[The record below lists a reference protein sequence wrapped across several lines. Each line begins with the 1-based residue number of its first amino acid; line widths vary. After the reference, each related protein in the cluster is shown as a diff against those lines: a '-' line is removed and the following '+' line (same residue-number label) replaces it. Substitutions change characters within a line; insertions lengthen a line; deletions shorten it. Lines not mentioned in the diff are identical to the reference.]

1 MDTNLTLSAQ
11 ILTLAPNLQHS
22 ESINGLLVVKNVSA
36 KTYLKITTAQWRI
49 LRLFAEPHSVPA
61 VLAQALD
68 ERLCLPLNEFFE
80 LILKAVRQHILLEP
94 GIEPELVQAFDWRL
108 GVRPKAVAKPLA
120 AIFFAGIMLTLFYR
134 LQPDAPPG
142 LPLTF
147 QDVGAGLLVVCVA
160 LSFSAF
166 LAACMVRGA
175 GGEVYRPR
183 WQWLRLPPY
192 FEVDT
197 TDAVMLST
205 LDQQAVAMARP
216 AVLAAAAGL
225 VTWLHPGWSCFPL
238 IALAV
243 TLRPILGGRF
253 AALVRLGRKGSLSD
267 SEHAY
272 IFPPNNRP
280 QTRWRLLRR
289 SLRHPDTWSLISYS
303 VAWTLAVIYVGSRV
317 TNMPLWL
324 FTSWEYESV
333 RLAAGVGGS
342 LLALGVGYAL
352 WEFYHFAR
360 ERARARR
367 DTYRLWKMRWFTA
380 KKLVLLEGNRLKAVT
395 ESPLFRTLQPPERQQ
410 LARLMHTSRHGPW
423 SALPTHGPV
432 PTQVSLI
439 VSGTVGLYR
448 KLPSGRASRVQI
460 LSEGDVIGLHD
471 LADPKQPGYVVR
483 SLTPVTLLTLDRTQV
498 EAIAIPR
505 IPRTTLTN
513 TILKLP
519 FLRRISLCQ
528 NWHFQAIERF
538 AHLST
543 ITDYPAT
550 SVIFPENEFNENFF
564 IIFEQDALVTR
575 NTRRL
580 AVIHAGDFFGEI
592 GLLQNSASNAQVSA
606 KQDMRC
612 LSISRV
618 EFLRFV
624 THNHTVALE
633 LERVSSKRLGRPIF
647 PLKKGNFRST

>member
-1 MDTNLTLSAQ
+1 M
-11 ILTLAPNLQHS
+11 
-22 ESINGLLVVKNVSA
+22 
-36 KTYLKITTAQWRI
+36 
-49 LRLFAEPHSVPA
+49 
-61 VLAQALD
+61 
-68 ERLCLPLNEFFE
+68 
-80 LILKAVRQHILLEP
+80 
-94 GIEPELVQAFDWRL
+94 
-108 GVRPKAVAKPLA
+108 RPKTVAKPLA
-120 AIFFAGIMLTLFYR
+120 AIFLAGLALMLVYR
-134 LQPDAPPG
+134 PG
-142 LPLTF
+142 LPLSVE
-147 QDVGAGLLVVCVA
+147 DVGAGLLVLSIA
-160 LSFSAF
+160 LTFSAF
-166 LAACMVRGA
+166 LTGSMVRGA

-192 FEVDT
+192 FELDT
-197 TDAVMLST
+197 SDAVMLST

-216 AVLAAAAGL
+216 AVIAAAAGL
-225 VTWLHPGWSCFPL
+225 TAWLRPEWSCFSL
-238 IALAV
+238 IGLADV
-243 TLRPILGGRF
+243 LRPILGGRF

-280 QTRWRLLRR
+280 HTRWRLLRR
-289 SLRHPDTWSLISYS
+289 SLRHQDTWALISYGI
-303 VAWTLAVIYVGSRV
+303 VWTLAVVSMGAHV
-317 TNMPLWL
+317 THTPPWPLA
-324 FTSWEYESV
+324 TWEDNSV
-333 RLAAGVGGS
+333 RLAIGIFAS
-342 LLALGVGYAL
+342 LIALGTGYAL
-352 WEFYHFAR
+352 WELFHFAR

-367 DTYRLWKMRWFTA
+367 HTYRLWKTRWFTA

-448 KLPSGRASRVQI
+448 KLPSGRSSRVQV

-471 LADPKQPGYVVR
+471 LADPKQPSYVVR
-483 SLTPVTLLTLDRTQV
+483 SLTPVTLLTLDRTAV

-505 IPRTTLTN
+505 IPRTTLTD

-528 NWHFQAIERF
+528 NCHFQAIERF
-538 AHLST
+538 AHLSS
-543 ITDYPAT
+543 ITDYPAGG
-550 SVIFPENEFNENFF
+550 VIFPENEFNENFF
-564 IIFEQDALVTR
+564 IIFEQDAIVTR
-575 NTRRL
+575 NGRRL
-580 AVIHAGDFFGEI
+580 ATIHAGDFFGEI
-592 GLLQNSASNAQVSA
+592 GLLQNSASNALVSA

>member
-49 LRLFAEPHSVPA
+49 LRLFGEPHSVPA

-80 LILKAVRQHILLEP
+80 LILKAVRQNILLEP
-94 GIEPELVQAFDWRL
+94 GIEPELVQAHNWRPS
-108 GVRPKAVAKPLA
+108 VRPKAVARPLA
-120 AIFFAGIMLTLFYR
+120 AIFFAGIVLTLVY
-134 LQPDAPPG
+134 QPG
-142 LPLTF
+142 LPLSL
-147 QDVGAGLLVVCVA
+147 QDVGLGLLMLSLA

-166 LAACMVRGA
+166 LAGCMVRGA

-183 WQWLRLPPY
+183 WQWLRVPPY

-197 TDAVMLST
+197 SDAVMLST
-205 LDQQAVAMARP
+205 LDQQTVAMARP

-225 VTWLHPGWSCFPL
+225 ATWLRPEWSCFPL

-243 TLRPILGGRF
+243 SLRPILGGRF

-289 SLRHPDTWSLISYS
+289 ALRHPDTWALISYG
-303 VAWTLAVIYVGSRV
+303 VAWTLAVIFVGSRV

-324 FTSWEYESV
+324 FTSWETESV
-333 RLAAGVGGS
+333 RIAVSIGTS
-342 LLALGVGYAL
+342 LVALGAAYAI

-367 DTYRLWKMRWFTA
+367 DTYRLWKTRWFTA

-410 LARLMHTSRHGPW
+410 LAKLMHTSRHGPW

-439 VSGTVGLYR
+439 VSGTVSLYR
-448 KLPSGRASRVQI
+448 KLPSGRTSRVQI

-471 LADPKQPGYVVR
+471 LADPKQPSYIVR
-483 SLTPVTLLTLDRTQV
+483 SLTPVTLLTLDRTAV

-505 IPRTTLTN
+505 IPRTTLTD

-538 AHLST
+538 AHLSS
-543 ITDYPAT
+543 ITDYSAG

-564 IIFEQDALVTR
+564 IIFEQDAVVSR

>member
-49 LRLFAEPHSVPA
+49 LRLFGESRSVPT

-80 LILKAVRQHILLEP
+80 LILKAVRANILLEP
-94 GIEPELVQAFDWRL
+94 GVEPQVVQAFSWRP

-120 AIFFAGIMLTLFYR
+120 AIFLAGIALMIVYR
-134 LQPDAPPG
+134 PG
-142 LPLTF
+142 LPLTIK
-147 QDVGAGLLVVCVA
+147 DVGGGLGVLSLA
-160 LSFSAF
+160 LTFSAF
-166 LAACMVRGA
+166 LTGCMVRGA

-183 WQWLRLPPY
+183 WQWLRVPPY
-192 FEVDT
+192 FELDT
-197 TDAVMLST
+197 NDAVMLST

-216 AVLAAAAGL
+216 AVITAAAGL
-225 VTWLHPGWSCFPL
+225 TAWLRPEWSSFAL
-238 IALAV
+238 IGLAV
-243 TLRPILGGRF
+243 VLRPILGGRF

-280 QTRWRLLRR
+280 HTRWRLLRR
-289 SLRHPDTWSLISYS
+289 SLRHSDTWALISYG
-303 VAWTLAVIYVGSRV
+303 VVWTLAVVAMGVRV
-317 TNMPLWL
+317 TN
-324 FTSWEYESV
+324 TSPWQLATLEDNSV
-333 RLAAGVGGS
+333 RLAIGVFAS
-342 LLALGVGYAL
+342 LAALGLGYGL
-352 WEFYHFAR
+352 WEFFHFAR

-367 DTYRLWKMRWFTA
+367 HTYRLWKTRWFTA

-410 LARLMHTSRHGPW
+410 LARLMHTSRHGPY

-448 KLPSGRASRVQI
+448 KLPSGRSSRVQI

-471 LADPKQPGYVVR
+471 LADPKQPSYVVR
-483 SLTPVTLLTLDRTQV
+483 TLTPVTLLTLDRTAV

-505 IPRTTLTN
+505 IPRTTLTD

-538 AHLST
+538 AHLSS
-543 ITDYPAT
+543 ITDYA
-550 SVIFPENEFNENFF
+550 SGGVIFPENEFNENFF
-564 IIFEQDALVTR
+564 IIFEQDAIVTR
-575 NTRRL
+575 SNRRL
-580 AVIHAGDFFGEI
+580 ATIHAGDFFGEI

-624 THNHTVALE
+624 THNHPVALE

-647 PLKKGNFRST
+647 PLKKGNFRAT

>member
-22 ESINGLLVVKNVSA
+22 ESINGLLVVKNVTA

-49 LRLFAEPHSVPA
+49 LRLFGESRSVPA

-80 LILKAVRQHILLEP
+80 LILKAVRANILLEP
-94 GIEPELVQAFDWRL
+94 GVEPEPVQAFNWRP
-108 GVRPKAVAKPLA
+108 GVRPKAVARPLA
-120 AIFFAGIMLTLFYR
+120 LIFLAGLVMMTVYR
-134 LQPDAPPG
+134 PG
-142 LPLTF
+142 LPLSAE
-147 QDVGAGLLVVCVA
+147 DVGASLLI
-160 LSFSAF
+160 LSLTLTFSAF
-166 LAACMVRGA
+166 LNACMVRGA
-175 GGEVYRPR
+175 GGEIYRPR
-183 WQWLRLPPY
+183 WLWLRLPPY

-197 TDAVMLST
+197 GDAVMLST
-205 LDQQAVAMARP
+205 LDQQAIAMARP
-216 AVLAAAAGL
+216 AVLAAVAGL
-225 VTWLHPGWSCFPL
+225 VAWLRPEWDCFLL
-238 IALAV
+238 IALAIV
-243 TLRPILGGRF
+243 LRPILGGRF

-267 SEHAY
+267 ADHAY
-272 IFPPNNRP
+272 IFPPNKRSH
-280 QTRWRLLRR
+280 TRWRLLRR
-289 SLRHPDTWSLISYS
+289 SLRHRDTWVLISYG
-303 VAWTLAVIYVGSRV
+303 VMWTLAVVYMGARV
-317 TNMPLWL
+317 TNTPPWP
-324 FTSWEYESV
+324 FATWEDNSV
-333 RLAAGVGGS
+333 RLGIAIGAS
-342 LLALGVGYAL
+342 LVALGMGYGL
-352 WEFYHFAR
+352 WEFFHFAR

-367 DTYRLWKMRWFTA
+367 HTFRLWKTRWFTA
-380 KKLVLLEGNRLKAVT
+380 KKLVLLEGNRLKSVT

-423 SALPTHGPV
+423 SPLPTHGPV

-448 KLPSGRASRVQI
+448 KLPSGRSSRVQI

-471 LADPKQPGYVVR
+471 LADPKQPSYVVR
-483 SLTPVTLLTLDRTQV
+483 SLTPVTLLTLDRSAV

-505 IPRTTLTN
+505 IARTVLTD

-538 AHLST
+538 AHLSS
-543 ITDYPAT
+543 ITDYSAGG
-550 SVIFPENEFNENFF
+550 VIFPENEFNENFF
-564 IIFEQDALVTR
+564 IIFEQDAIVTR
-575 NTRRL
+575 NNRRL
-580 AVIHAGDFFGEI
+580 ATIHAGDFFGEI

-624 THNHTVALE
+624 THNNTVALE

>member
-22 ESINGLLVVKNVSA
+22 ETINGLLVVKNVSA

-49 LRLFAEPHSVPA
+49 LRLFGEPRSVPA

-80 LILKAVRQHILLEP
+80 LILKAVREHILLEP
-94 GIEPELVQAFDWRL
+94 GVEIEPVQAFNWRP
-108 GVRPKAVAKPLA
+108 GVRPKTVARPLA
-120 AIFFAGIMLTLFYR
+120 AIFLAGLVLMLVYR
-134 LQPDAPPG
+134 PA
-142 LPLTF
+142 LPLSPK
-147 QDVGAGLLVVCVA
+147 DLGAGLLL
-160 LSFSAF
+160 LSVTLTFSAF
-166 LAACMVRGA
+166 LTACLVRGA
-175 GGEVYRPR
+175 GGEIYRPR

-192 FEVDT
+192 FEIDT
-197 TDAVMLST
+197 SDSVMLST

-216 AVLAAAAGL
+216 AVISAAVGLAAWLQPEWCVPGL
-225 VTWLHPGWSCFPL
+225 IG
-238 IALAV
+238 LAV
-243 TLRPILGGRF
+243 SLRPILGGRF

-267 SEHAY
+267 SDHAY

-280 QTRWRLLRR
+280 QTRWHLLRR
-289 SLRHPDTWSLISYS
+289 SLRHPDTWALISYG
-303 VAWTLAVIYVGSRV
+303 VAWTLAVVYMGAHV
-317 TNMPLWL
+317 TKMPFWL
-324 FTSWEYESV
+324 LSQWETESV
-333 RLAAGVGGS
+333 RLAAAIFSS
-342 LLALGVGYAL
+342 LLALGAGYAL
-352 WEFYHFAR
+352 WEFFHFAR

-367 DTYRLWKMRWFTA
+367 HTYRLWKTRWFTA
-380 KKLVLLEGNRLKAVT
+380 KKMVLLEGNRLKAVT

-410 LARLMHTSRHGPW
+410 LARLMHTSRYGAW

-448 KLPSGRASRVQI
+448 KLPSGRSSRVQV

-471 LADPKQPGYVVR
+471 LADPKQPSYVVR
-483 SLTPVTLLTLDRTQV
+483 SLTPVTLLTLDRSQV

-505 IPRTTLTN
+505 IARTVLTD

-538 AHLST
+538 AHLSS
-543 ITDYPAT
+543 ITDYT
-550 SVIFPENEFNENFF
+550 SGSVIFPENEFNENFF
-564 IIFEQDALVTR
+564 IIFEQDATVTR
-575 NTRRL
+575 NGRRL

>member
-22 ESINGLLVVKNVSA
+22 EAINGLLVVKNVSA

-80 LILKAVRQHILLEP
+80 LILKAVRAHILLEP
-94 GIEPELVQAFDWRL
+94 GVEPEMMQAYNWRP
-108 GVRPKAVAKPLA
+108 GVRPKAVARPLA
-120 AIFFAGIMLTLFYR
+120 AIFLAGIVLTLVYR
-134 LQPDAPPG
+134 PG
-142 LPLTF
+142 LPLTVR
-147 QDVGAGLLVVCVA
+147 DVGYGLLVLSVA
-160 LSFSAF
+160 LTFSAF
-166 LAACMVRGA
+166 LMGCMVRGA

-192 FEVDT
+192 FELDT
-197 TDAVMLST
+197 SDSVMLST
-205 LDQQAVAMARP
+205 QDQQAVAMARP
-216 AVLAAAAGL
+216 AVIAAAAGL
-225 VTWLHPGWSCFPL
+225 TAWLHPEWSCFSL
-238 IALAV
+238 LGLAV
-243 TLRPILGGRF
+243 CLRPILGGRF

-280 QTRWRLLRR
+280 HTRWRLLRR
-289 SLRHPDTWSLISYS
+289 ALRHPDTWALITYG
-303 VAWTLAVIYVGSRV
+303 VAWTLAVVYMGARV
-317 TNMPLWL
+317 TKTPPWPLATL
-324 FTSWEYESV
+324 EDNSV
-333 RLAAGVGGS
+333 RVAIGIGVS
-342 LLALGVGYAL
+342 LLALGAGYGI
-352 WEFYHFAR
+352 WEFFHFAR

-367 DTYRLWKMRWFTA
+367 HTFGLWQTRWFTA
-380 KKLVLLEGNRLKAVT
+380 KHLVLAEGNRLKAVT

-410 LARLMHTSRHGPW
+410 LARLMHTSRHSPW
-423 SALPTHGPV
+423 SALPTHGPI

-448 KLPSGRASRVQI
+448 KLPSGRSSRVQV

-471 LADPKQPGYVVR
+471 LADPKQPSYVVR
-483 SLTPVTLLTLDRTQV
+483 TLTPVTLLTLDRSAV

-505 IPRTTLTN
+505 IARTTLTD

-538 AHLST
+538 AHLSS
-543 ITDYPAT
+543 ITDYAAGG
-550 SVIFPENEFNENFF
+550 VIFPENEFNENFF
-564 IIFEQDALVTR
+564 IIFEQDAIVSR
-575 NTRRL
+575 NGRRL
-580 AVIHAGDFFGEI
+580 ATIHAGDFFGEI

-647 PLKKGNFRST
+647 PLRKGNFRST

>member
-22 ESINGLLVVKNVSA
+22 EAINGLLVVKNVSA

-49 LRLFAEPHSVPA
+49 LQLFGEPRSVPA

-80 LILKAVRQHILLEP
+80 LILKAVRAHILLEP
-94 GIEPELVQAFDWRL
+94 GIAPELVQAFNWRISL
-108 GVRPKAVAKPLA
+108 RPKTVAKPLA
-120 AIFFAGIMLTLFYR
+120 AIFLAGLALMLVYR
-134 LQPDAPPG
+134 PS
-142 LPLTF
+142 LPLSF
-147 QDVGAGLLVVCVA
+147 KDVGAGLLVLSVA
-160 LSFSAF
+160 LTFSAY
-166 LAACMVRGA
+166 LAGCMVRGA

-192 FEVDT
+192 FELDT
-197 TDAVMLST
+197 SDAVMLST

-216 AVLAAAAGL
+216 AVIAAAAGL
-225 VTWLHPGWSCFPL
+225 TAWLRPEWSCFSL

-243 TLRPILGGRF
+243 VLRPILGGRF
-253 AALVRLGRKGSLSD
+253 AALVRLGRKGRLSD

-280 QTRWRLLRR
+280 QTRWRMLGR
-289 SLRHPDTWSLISYS
+289 SLRHPDTWALIAYGIL
-303 VAWTLAVIYVGSRV
+303 WTLAVVSMGAHV
-317 TNMPLWL
+317 THAPLWPLATWEDNSVHFAIGISASL
-324 FTSWEYESV
+324 F
-333 RLAAGVGGS
+333 
-342 LLALGVGYAL
+342 ALGAGFAL
-352 WEFYHFAR
+352 WELFHFAR
-360 ERARARR
+360 ERARDRR
-367 DTYRLWKMRWFTA
+367 HTYRLWKTRWFTA

-448 KLPSGRASRVQI
+448 KLPSGRSSRVQV

-471 LADPKQPGYVVR
+471 LADPKQPNYVVR
-483 SLTPVTLLTLDRTQV
+483 SLTPVTLLTLDRTAV

-505 IPRTTLTN
+505 IPRTKLTD

-528 NWHFQAIERF
+528 NWHIQAIERF
-538 AHLST
+538 AHLSS
-543 ITDYPAT
+543 ITDYPAGG
-550 SVIFPENEFNENFF
+550 VIFPENEFSENFF
-564 IIFEQDALVTR
+564 IIFEQGAVVSR
-575 NTRRL
+575 NNRRL
-580 AVIHAGDFFGEI
+580 ATIHAGDFFGEI
-592 GLLQNSASNAQVSA
+592 GLLQNSASTAQVSA

-612 LSISRV
+612 LNISRV

>member
-11 ILTLAPNLQHS
+11 ILALAPNLQHS

-49 LRLFAEPHSVPA
+49 LRLFAEPRSVPT

-80 LILKAVRQHILLEP
+80 LILKAVRAHILLEP
-94 GIEPELVQAFDWRL
+94 GIEPEPVPASNWRL
-108 GVRPKAVAKPLA
+108 AVRPRAVAKPLA
-120 AIFFAGIMLTLFYR
+120 AVFFAGIVLTLVY
-134 LQPDAPPG
+134 QPE
-142 LPLTF
+142 LPMEIE
-147 QDVGAGLLVVCVA
+147 DIGIGLLLVSTA
-160 LSFSAF
+160 LTFSAF
-166 LAACMVRGA
+166 LAGCMVRGG

-183 WQWLRLPPY
+183 WQWLRVPPY
-192 FEVDT
+192 FENDT
-197 TDAVMLST
+197 SDSVMLST
-205 LDQQAVAMARP
+205 QDQQAVAMARP
-216 AVLAAAAGL
+216 AVIAAAAGL
-225 VTWLHPGWSCFPL
+225 TAWLRPEWCCLPL
-238 IALAV
+238 IALAI

-267 SEHAY
+267 SDHAY
-272 IFPPNNRP
+272 IFPANNRP
-280 QTRWRLLRR
+280 RTRFRLLRR
-289 SLRHPDTWSLISYS
+289 ALRHPDTWALISYG
-303 VAWTLAVIYVGSRV
+303 VAWTLAVIFVGSRV
-317 TNMPLWL
+317 TNMPIWM
-324 FTSWEYESV
+324 FASWESESV
-333 RLAAGVGGS
+333 RIAAGIGSS
-342 LLALGVGYAL
+342 LLALGAGYVL

-360 ERARARR
+360 ERGRARR
-367 DTYRLWKMRWFTA
+367 DTYRLWKTRWVTA
-380 KKLVLLEGNRLKAVT
+380 KHLEFPELQRLRAVS
-395 ESPLFRTLQPPERQQ
+395 ESPLVRTLPPPERQQ
-410 LARLMHTSRHGPW
+410 LARLMHVTRHGPW
-423 SALPTHGPV
+423 QSLPTHGPV

-439 VSGTVGLYR
+439 ASGTVGLYR
-448 KLPSGRASRVQI
+448 QLASGRTSRVQI

-471 LADPKQPGYVVR
+471 LADPKQPRYLVR
-483 SLTPVTLLTLDRTQV
+483 SLSPVTLLTLDRSAV

-505 IPRTTLTN
+505 ITRATLTD
-513 TILKLP
+513 TVLKLP

-538 AHLST
+538 AHLSS
-543 ITDYPAT
+543 ITDYQAG
-550 SVIFPENEFNENFF
+550 SVIFPENEFNEYFF

-575 NTRRL
+575 KGRRL

-592 GLLQNSASNAQVSA
+592 GLLQNSAANAQVA
-606 KQDMRC
+606 ARQDMRC

-624 THNHTVALE
+624 THNYTVALE

>member
-1 MDTNLTLSAQ
+1 MDTNLILSAQ

-22 ESINGLLVVKNVSA
+22 EVINGLLVVKNVSA
-36 KTYLKITTAQWRI
+36 KSYLKVTTGQWRI
-49 LRLFAEPHSVPA
+49 LRLFAEPRSVPA

-80 LILKAVRQHILLEP
+80 LILKAVRGNILLEP
-94 GIEPELVQAFDWRL
+94 GVEPEHVQAKNWRPA
-108 GVRPKAVAKPLA
+108 VRPKAVAKPLA
-120 AIFFAGIMLTLFYR
+120 AIFFAGIV
-134 LQPDAPPG
+134 
-142 LPLTF
+142 LTF
-147 QDVGAGLLVVCVA
+147 VYQPELPVSVADVGAGLLVLSVA
-160 LSFSAF
+160 LSFSSF
-166 LAACMVRGA
+166 LAACMVRGTN
-175 GGEVYRPR
+175 GEVYRAH
-183 WQWLRLPPY
+183 WIWLRLPPY

-197 TDAVMLST
+197 SDAVMLST

-216 AVLAAAAGL
+216 AVIAAAAGL
-225 VTWLHPGWSCFPL
+225 TAWLQPGWCCLSL
-238 IALAV
+238 LALAV
-243 TLRPILGGRF
+243 VLRPILGGRF

-272 IFPPNNRP
+272 VFPPNNRP
-280 QTRWRLLRR
+280 KTRWRLLRR
-289 SLRHPDTWSLISYS
+289 SLRHPDTWAFVSYGA
-303 VAWTLAVIYVGSRV
+303 AWTLAVIFVGSRV
-317 TNMPLWL
+317 TNVPIWM
-324 FTSWEYESV
+324 FTSWETESV
-333 RLAAGVGGS
+333 RIGIGIGSS
-342 LLALGVGYAL
+342 LLALFVGYAT
-352 WEFYHFAR
+352 WEFFHFVR

-367 DTYRLWKMRWFTA
+367 DTYRLWKTRWFSA
-380 KKLVLLEGNRLKAVT
+380 KHLVLLEGNRLKAVT
-395 ESPLFRTLQPPERQQ
+395 ESPLFRTLQPPERLQ
-410 LARLMHTSRHGPW
+410 LAKLMHTTRHGPW
-423 SALPTHGPV
+423 QPLPTHGPV
-432 PTQVSLI
+432 PKEVSLI

-448 KLPSGRASRVQI
+448 QLPSGRISRVQV

-471 LADPKQPGYVVR
+471 LADPKQANYLVR
-483 SLTPVTLLTLDRTQV
+483 SQSPVTLLTLDRAAV

-505 IPRTTLTN
+505 ITRATLTD
-513 TILKLP
+513 TVLKLP

-538 AHLST
+538 AHLSS
-543 ITDYPAT
+543 ITDYPAG

-575 NTRRL
+575 GGRRL

-606 KQDMRC
+606 RQDMRC

-647 PLKKGNFRST
+647 PLKKGNFRAT

>member
-11 ILTLAPNLQHS
+11 ILSLAPNLQHS
-22 ESINGLLVVKNVSA
+22 EAINGLLVVKNVSA

-49 LRLFAEPHSVPA
+49 LRLFGEPRSVPA

-80 LILKAVRQHILLEP
+80 LILKAVRAHILLEP
-94 GIEPELVQAFDWRL
+94 GIEPEVIQAFNWRI

-120 AIFFAGIMLTLFYR
+120 AIFLAGIALMLVYR
-134 LQPDAPPG
+134 PG
-142 LPLTF
+142 LPLSI
-147 QDVGAGLLVVCVA
+147 QDVGAGLLVLSLA
-160 LSFSAF
+160 LTFSAF
-166 LAACMVRGA
+166 LTGCMVRGA

-192 FEVDT
+192 FELDT
-197 TDAVMLST
+197 NDAVMLST
-205 LDQQAVAMARP
+205 ADQQAVAMARP
-216 AVLAAAAGL
+216 AVITAAAGL
-225 VTWLHPGWSCFPL
+225 TAWLRPEWSCFSL
-238 IALAV
+238 IGLAV
-243 TLRPILGGRF
+243 VLRPILGGRF

-280 QTRWRLLRR
+280 HTRWRLLRR
-289 SLRHPDTWSLISYS
+289 SLRHQDTWALISYGI
-303 VAWTLAVIYVGSRV
+303 VWTLAVVYMGARV
-317 TNMPLWL
+317 TKTPPWPLATL
-324 FTSWEYESV
+324 EDNSV
-333 RLAAGVGGS
+333 RIAIGVFASLAA
-342 LLALGVGYAL
+342 LGIGYAL
-352 WEFYHFAR
+352 WEFFHFAR

-367 DTYRLWKMRWFTA
+367 HTYRLWKTRWFTA

-410 LARLMHTSRHGPW
+410 LAKLMHTSRHGPW

-448 KLPSGRASRVQI
+448 KLPSGRSSRVQV

-471 LADPKQPGYVVR
+471 LADPKQPHYVVR
-483 SLTPVTLLTLDRTQV
+483 TLTPVTLLTLDRTAV

-505 IPRTTLTN
+505 IPRTTLTD

-538 AHLST
+538 AHLSS
-543 ITDYPAT
+543 ITDYA
-550 SVIFPENEFNENFF
+550 SGGVIFPENEFNENFF
-564 IIFEQDALVTR
+564 IIFEQDAVVTR
-575 NTRRL
+575 GGRRL

>member
-22 ESINGLLVVKNVSA
+22 EAINGLLVVKNVSA

-49 LRLFAEPHSVPA
+49 LRLFGEPHSVPA

-80 LILKAVRQHILLEP
+80 LILKAVRAHILLEP
-94 GIEPELVQAFDWRL
+94 GIEPELVQAFNWRV
-108 GVRPKAVAKPLA
+108 GVRPKTVARPLA
-120 AIFFAGIMLTLFYR
+120 AIFLAGLALMLVYR
-134 LQPDAPPG
+134 PS
-142 LPLTF
+142 LPLSV
-147 QDVGAGLLVVCVA
+147 QDVGAGLLVLSIA
-160 LSFSAF
+160 LTFSAF
-166 LAACMVRGA
+166 LTGCMVRGA

-192 FEVDT
+192 FELDT
-197 TDAVMLST
+197 SDAVMLST

-216 AVLAAAAGL
+216 AVIAAAAGL
-225 VTWLHPGWSCFPL
+225 TAWLRPEWSSFSL

-243 TLRPILGGRF
+243 VLRPILGGRF

-289 SLRHPDTWSLISYS
+289 SLRHADTWALISYGIL
-303 VAWTLAVIYVGSRV
+303 WTLAVVSMGAYM
-317 TNMPLWL
+317 THTPPWPLA
-324 FTSWEYESV
+324 TWEDNSV
-333 RLAAGVGGS
+333 RLALGIFAS
-342 LLALGVGYAL
+342 LFALGAGYAL
-352 WEFYHFAR
+352 WELFHFAR

-367 DTYRLWKMRWFTA
+367 HTYRLWKTRWFTA

-448 KLPSGRASRVQI
+448 KLPSGRSSRVQV

-471 LADPKQPGYVVR
+471 LADPKQPSYVVR
-483 SLTPVTLLTLDRTQV
+483 SLTPVTLLTLDRTAV

-505 IPRTTLTN
+505 IPRTTLTD

-538 AHLST
+538 AHLSS
-543 ITDYPAT
+543 ITDYPAGG
-550 SVIFPENEFNENFF
+550 VIFPENEFNENFF
-564 IIFEQDALVTR
+564 IIFEQDAIVSR
-575 NTRRL
+575 NNRRL
-580 AVIHAGDFFGEI
+580 ATIHAGDFFGEI
-592 GLLQNSASNAQVSA
+592 GLLQNSASNALVSA

>member
-22 ESINGLLVVKNVSA
+22 ETINGLLVVKNVSA

-49 LRLFAEPHSVPA
+49 LRLFGESRSVPA

-80 LILKAVRQHILLEP
+80 LILKAVRANILLEP
-94 GIEPELVQAFDWRL
+94 GIEPDVIQAFNWRIC
-108 GVRPKAVAKPLA
+108 VRPKAVAKLLA
-120 AIFFAGIMLTLFYR
+120 VIFLAGIALMLVYR
-134 LQPDAPPG
+134 PG
-142 LPLTF
+142 LPACLE
-147 QDVGAGLLVVCVA
+147 DVGAGLLVLSVA
-160 LSFSAF
+160 LTFSTF
-166 LAACMVRGA
+166 LTGSMVRGA

-192 FEVDT
+192 FELDT
-197 TDAVMLST
+197 NDAVMLST

-216 AVLAAAAGL
+216 AVISAAAGL
-225 VTWLHPGWSCFPL
+225 TAWLRPEWSCFSL
-238 IALAV
+238 IALAMV
-243 TLRPILGGRF
+243 LRPILGGRF

-267 SEHAY
+267 SDHAY

-280 QTRWRLLRR
+280 HTRWRLLRR
-289 SLRHPDTWSLISYS
+289 SLRHQDTWSLISYGIL
-303 VAWTLAVIYVGSRV
+303 WTLAVIYMGARV
-317 TNMPLWL
+317 TNTPPWPLATL
-324 FTSWEYESV
+324 EDNSV
-333 RLAAGVGGS
+333 RLALGIFVS
-342 LLALGVGYAL
+342 LLALGIGYGL
-352 WEFYHFAR
+352 WEFFHFAR

-367 DTYRLWKMRWFTA
+367 HTYRLWKTRWFTA

-448 KLPSGRASRVQI
+448 KLPSGRSSRVQV

-483 SLTPVTLLTLDRTQV
+483 SLTPVTLLTLDRTAV

-505 IPRTTLTN
+505 IPRTTLTD

-538 AHLST
+538 AHLSS
-543 ITDYPAT
+543 ITDYT
-550 SVIFPENEFNENFF
+550 SGGVIFPENEFNENFF
-564 IIFEQDALVTR
+564 IIFEHDAVVTR
-575 NTRRL
+575 NGRRL

-647 PLKKGNFRST
+647 PLRKGNFRST

>member
-11 ILTLAPNLQHS
+11 ILALAPNLQHS

-49 LRLFAEPHSVPA
+49 LRLFAEPRSVPT

-80 LILKAVRQHILLEP
+80 LILKAVRAHILLEP
-94 GIEPELVQAFDWRL
+94 GIEPEPVPASNWRL
-108 GVRPKAVAKPLA
+108 AVRPRAVAKPLA
-120 AIFFAGIMLTLFYR
+120 AVFFAGIVLTLVY
-134 LQPDAPPG
+134 QPE
-142 LPLTF
+142 LPMEIE
-147 QDVGAGLLVVCVA
+147 DIGIGLLLVSAA
-160 LSFSAF
+160 LTFSAF
-166 LAACMVRGA
+166 LAGCMVRGG

-183 WQWLRLPPY
+183 WQWLRVPPY
-192 FEVDT
+192 FENDT
-197 TDAVMLST
+197 SDSVMLST
-205 LDQQAVAMARP
+205 QDQQAVAMARP
-216 AVLAAAAGL
+216 AVIAAAAGL
-225 VTWLHPGWSCFPL
+225 TAWLRPEWCCLPL
-238 IALAV
+238 IALAI

-267 SEHAY
+267 SDHAY
-272 IFPPNNRP
+272 IFPANNRP
-280 QTRWRLLRR
+280 RTRFRLLRR
-289 SLRHPDTWSLISYS
+289 ALRHPDTWALISYG
-303 VAWTLAVIYVGSRV
+303 VAWTLAVIFVGSRV
-317 TNMPLWL
+317 TNMPIWM
-324 FTSWEYESV
+324 FASWESESV
-333 RLAAGVGGS
+333 RIAAGIGSS
-342 LLALGVGYAL
+342 LLALGAGYVL

-360 ERARARR
+360 ERGRARR
-367 DTYRLWKMRWFTA
+367 DTYRLWKTRWVTA
-380 KKLVLLEGNRLKAVT
+380 KHLEFPELQRLRAVS
-395 ESPLFRTLQPPERQQ
+395 ESPLVRTLPPPERQQ
-410 LARLMHTSRHGPW
+410 LARLMHVTRHGPW
-423 SALPTHGPV
+423 QSLPTHGPV

-439 VSGTVGLYR
+439 ASGTVGLYR
-448 KLPSGRASRVQI
+448 QLASGRTSRVQI

-471 LADPKQPGYVVR
+471 LADPKQPRYLVR
-483 SLTPVTLLTLDRTQV
+483 SLSPVTLLTLDRSAV

-505 IPRTTLTN
+505 ITRATLTD
-513 TILKLP
+513 TVLKLP

-538 AHLST
+538 AHLSS
-543 ITDYPAT
+543 ITDYQAG
-550 SVIFPENEFNENFF
+550 SVIFPENEFNEYFF

-575 NTRRL
+575 KGRRL

-592 GLLQNSASNAQVSA
+592 GLLQNSAANAQVA
-606 KQDMRC
+606 ARQDMRC

-624 THNHTVALE
+624 THNYTVALE